1 MDTITFGPA
10 LIERANY
17 IGLPMTGTITA
28 AFGSRSI
35 PEHAGGHTGV
45 DIAAPPGTP
54 VRAPAAGV
62 VLETRSADPVFGSA
76 VELAHP
82 GGWRTLYAHLS
93 RVDVAPGQQLRAG
106 DRLGLSGATGYVT
119 GPHLHWQLCAVP
131 TFPRSLELNRDP
143 LQYMASEEDQMTP
156 EERELLLKIATI
168 VFGHRTGADFATVQE
183 ALTMAR
189 QLAAQDTVVLQGLGE
204 VQRWV
209 VQHTHD
215 AAGRATWPGKPPF

>member
-1 MDTITFGPA
+1 MTEPQVRFTRLPAAGPITGRFGDTY
-10 LIERANY
+10 RA
-17 IGLPMTGTITA
+17 
-28 AFGSRSI
+28 GSRTWT
-35 PEHAGGHTGV
+35 HLGV
-45 DIAAPPGTP
+45 DIGCPAGTP
-54 VRAPAAGV
+54 VFAPADGEVAVPYNDG
-62 VLETRSADPVFGSA
+62 SFGIA
-76 VELAHP
+76 AALRHP
-82 GGWRTLYAHLS
+82 DGWYTLYAHLS

-106 DRLGLSGATGYVT
+106 DRIGLSGATGYVT